1 MATKSLSSD
10 YSKMTETNND
20 NEALLGR
27 SHRSALI
34 LIGAEVCILFGA
46 GVFSF
51 NRLGLSSSSLS
62 NEAAINLWVFV
73 AFLAI
78 GSIWLRRI
86 LGRPSQFTDLY
97 LLGGVQKVV
106 SRLFINTVIVTLP
119 VVVIALVGVL
129 LSEQSRTFSD
139 TIRITILGGVVIIA
153 NAPRRGAW
161 RSVVGACLAGKKS

>member
-1 MATKSLSSD
+1 
-10 YSKMTETNND
+10 MTETDND
-20 NEALLGR
+20 NEALLRR
-27 SHRSALI
+27 SHRGALV
-34 LIGAEVCILFGA
+34 LVGAEIGILFGA
-46 GVFSF
+46 GAFSF
-51 NRLGLSSSSLS
+51 IRLGLPPSSLS

-86 LGRPSQFTDLY
+86 LGRPSQYTDLY

-106 SRLFINTVIVTLP
+106 SRLFINTVTVTAP
-119 VVVIALVGVL
+119 VVAIALVGVL

-139 TIRITILGGVVIIA
+139 TARITVLGGVVIIA

-161 RSVVGACLAGKKS
+161 RSVVGACLASKKS